1 MEKCHQKFCK
11 NKALS
16 TAPCKRTICRITE
29 KISVTDS
36 AVDKKEIHKYHV
48 FTEESSKTFPL
59 EWKKPPQNSSV
70 PVGSSNFSVK
80 SLHTLC
86 NITCKTT
93 GMQSEPYKSPSLQR
107 TSHCVIKLRNYKIVS
122 GSSHRNSTLF
132 YFYLDDYMFWPLDH
146 HQAIFTKLR
155 IR

>member
-11 NKALS
+11 KKALS

-59 EWKKPPQNSSV
+59 EWKKPPKILLSLLV
-70 PVGSSNFSVK
+70 PQISASKAS
-80 SLHTLC
+80 
-86 NITCKTT
+86 I
-93 GMQSEPYKSPSLQR
+93 
-107 TSHCVIKLRNYKIVS
+107 HCA
-122 GSSHRNSTLF
+122 T
-132 YFYLDDYMFWPLDH
+132 
-146 HQAIFTKLR
+146 
-155 IR
+155 